1 MSARKRPRVLLDG
14 LGGDDA
20 PGVVWEAVGKLDRDA
35 IELGVVITPEH
46 AGLAEELGLAV
57 VEAQE
62 AIGMDEP
69 VAQALRKKRRS
80 TMHVGCRLV
89 REGKWDAFVS
99 AGNTGAL
106 MAVAKL
112 ILKTAPGVDRP
123 AIATMIPA
131 RGDTKTLF
139 LDMGANVDCTA
150 EHLVQFAIMGS
161 VYMQAAEGIE
171 NPRVGLLNIG
181 TEQIKGNDVVKLAGQ
196 LLREAPIH
204 FIGNVEGDALFSA
217 DVDVVV
223 ADGFVGNVALKT
235 MEGTARFLADM
246 MREEFQN
253 GFLSRLGAGLAA
265 RALARFKARV
275 DPGRYNGAPLLGL
288 NGIVVKS
295 HGGAD
300 AEAYANAVRVAARE
314 VQAGIVARL
323 GEMLAEWSL
332 AA

>member
-1 MSARKRPRVLLDG
+1 MSERRAPRVLLDG

-20 PGVVWEAVGKLDRDA
+20 PAVVWEAVGRLDRDD
-35 IELGVVITPEH
+35 IELGVVITPEQ
-46 AGLAEELGLAV
+46 AGPAGELGLAV
-57 VEAQE
+57 VEAEE

-131 RGDTKTLF
+131 RGGTRTLF

-171 NPRVGLLNIG
+171 SPRVGLLNIG
-181 TEQIKGNDVVKLAGQ
+181 TEAIKGNDVVKLAGQ
-196 LLREAPIH
+196 MLREAPVN
-204 FIGNVEGDALFSA
+204 FVGNVEGDALFSA

-235 MEGTARFLADM
+235 MEGTARFLAEA
-246 MREEFQN
+246 MREEFTS

-300 AEAYANAVRVAARE
+300 AGAYANAVRVAARE
-314 VQAGIVARL
+314 ARAGIVARL

>member
-1 MSARKRPRVLLDG
+1 MSERRAPRVLLDG

-20 PGVVWEAVGKLDRDA
+20 PAVVWEAVGRLDRDD
-35 IELGVVITPEH
+35 IELGVVITPEQ
-46 AGLAEELGLAV
+46 AGPAGELGLAV
-57 VEAQE
+57 VEAEE

-69 VAQALRKKRRS
+69 VAQALRRKRRS

-89 REGKWDAFVS
+89 RDGAWDAFVS

-106 MAVAKL
+106 MAVSKL
-112 ILKTAPGVDRP
+112 VLKTAPGVDRP

-131 RGDTKTLF
+131 RGGTRTLF

-171 NPRVGLLNIG
+171 SPRVGLLNIG
-181 TEQIKGNDVVKLAGQ
+181 TEAIKGNDVVKLAGQ
-196 LLREAPIH
+196 MLREAPVN
-204 FIGNVEGDALFSA
+204 FVGNVEGDALFSA

-235 MEGTARFLADM
+235 MEGTARFLAEA
-246 MREEFQN
+246 MREEFTS

-300 AEAYANAVRVAARE
+300 AGAYANAVHVAARE
-314 VQAGIVARL
+314 ARAGIVARL